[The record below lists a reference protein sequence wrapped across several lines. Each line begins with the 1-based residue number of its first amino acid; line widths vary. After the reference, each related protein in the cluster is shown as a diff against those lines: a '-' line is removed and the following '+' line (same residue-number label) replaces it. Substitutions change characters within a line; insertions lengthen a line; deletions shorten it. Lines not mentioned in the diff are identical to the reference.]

1 MKALKIIISGY
12 GRMGHEI
19 EKAAILRGHRI
30 VATPDNNNDWES
42 IELTKETCD
51 VVIDFSTPDSSALVV
66 MKCLNE
72 GIPVVSGTTGW
83 RDGLAEV
90 TEMCRLKGGSFFYAP
105 NFSIGVNIF
114 FEINRKL
121 ARLLSGL
128 NYTPRLNEIHHI
140 HKLDSPSGTAIAMAN
155 DIIAANPFF
164 KSWKSG
170 NSTEENILGV
180 HSERTGEVPGTH
192 VVEWQSEA
200 DAIEIRHTAF
210 NRKGF
215 ATGAVLA
222 AEWLPG
228 RTGVFGMAD
237 LLDTEP

>member
-1 MKALKIIISGY
+1 MKTLKIIISGY

-19 EKAAILRGHRI
+19 EKAATERGHRI
-30 VATPDNNNDWES
+30 VATPDNNSDWEN
-42 IELTKETCD
+42 IILTKETCD
-51 VVIDFSTPDSSALVV
+51 VVIDFSTPDSSTLVV
-66 MKCLNE
+66 KTCLNQ

-90 TEMCRLKGGSFFYAP
+90 TEMCRLTGGSFFYAP

-155 DIIAANPFF
+155 DIIAANPSFTA
-164 KSWKSG
+164 WKPG
-170 NSTEENILGV
+170 NSDDKNILGV
-180 HSERTGEVPGTH
+180 YSERTGEVPGTH
-192 VVEWQSEA
+192 FVEWKSDA